1 MNLGRVH
8 MGRVGKFKRLI
19 IGWVGKVER
28 FHGEWIG
35 EVSKRLYGMDLLI

>member
-1 MNLGRVH
+1 